1 MIDYEQ
7 LSNALVEADGDS
19 ASDPV
24 SARLGNPALDDDQ
37 DRIKVPLTETDQ
49 PGMVYVFNVI
59 GENDGVTQAL
69 NSGPGLLSE
78 RDLIYG
84 RYILLKKRGTGYVI
98 HGVDYQRD
106 AEYVHNV
113 PLPTPGSIKLGQL
126 DWGLLQPTQPRSMR
140 ALVSAAVYDGNLLV
154 KTQETIDFTSDIPGS
169 VGEAVAVLVMIDP
182 TTSVISYD
190 VGVTPFDAVLSH
202 IDAFADFYPL
212 NTDPALR
219 TVGWLKLIN
228 GMTAIAEGKHIF
240 AAQQILGG
248 SGGGGASPSVV
259 AEGAAQTVNNT
270 GGIIDYE
277 WDSPDTDTGGFWD
290 GGAPTLLTC
299 EDNAVYMATA
309 SVHLEWAVAPTGGT
323 VLVRIIDSF
332 SALGWVADWKQEI
345 GTQDSVWLTLT
356 GGRNMTAA
364 ETLVLSI
371 ENNTD
376 EDLDCY
382 SRITVH
388 KV

>member
-19 ASDPV
+19 TSDPI
-24 SARLGNPALDDDQ
+24 SARLGNSGLDEDQ
-37 DRIKVPLTETDQ
+37 DRIRVPLTETDQ
-49 PGMVYVFNVI
+49 PGMVYVFDVI

-113 PLPTPGSIKLGQL
+113 PLPTPGSIKIGQL

-140 ALVSAAVYDGNLLV
+140 ALVSAAVYDGTLLV
-154 KTQETIDFTSDIPGS
+154 KTQETADFTASIPGTS
-169 VGEAVAVLVMIDP
+169 GLAKAVLIMVNP
-182 TTSVISYD
+182 TTGAISST
-190 VGVTPFDAVLSH
+190 VSGSTFDAVLSH
-202 IDAFADFYPL
+202 IDAFDDYYPL
-212 NTDPALR
+212 NVDPTLQ

-228 GMTAIAEGKHIF
+228 GMTAITEGKHIF

-248 SGGGGASPSVV
+248 SASGGATQVV
-259 AEGAAQTVNNT
+259 AEGT
-270 GGIIDYE
+270 GQGVTNGGGTLDYA
-277 WDSPDTDTGGFWD
+277 WSTPDYDSGSYWAGGS
-290 GGAPTLLTC
+290 PTLLTC
-299 EDNAVYMATA
+299 ADQAVYTAVAT
-309 SVHLEWAVAPTGGT
+309 VHLEWGTPPTGGT
-323 VLVRIIDSF
+323 VIVRIMDSF
-332 SALGWVADWKQEI
+332 SSLNWVADWKQDS
-345 GTQDSVWLTLT
+345 GTQDSVWITLS
-356 GGRNMTAA
+356 GGRYMTAA
-364 ETLVLSI
+364 ESMHLYI

-376 EDLDCY
+376 QSLTVY
-382 SRITVH
+382 ARITVQRS
-388 KV
+388 